1 MSLRKTNNLIGTCA
15 LVGAFGVS
23 FSAAQDPQ
31 PPSAVVSSVTATVG
45 GVDTEERTLK
55 LITGVGHALRT
66 VWIRV
71 PPASRVTIAGRT
83 GRLADLRRGDVVRV
97 GYRRTPEGNVATSIE
112 TVQITPNSEQR

>member
-1 MSLRKTNNLIGTCA
+1 MSLRRTNNLIGTCA

-23 FSAAQDPQ
+23 LSAAQDSQ
-31 PPSAVVSSVTATVG
+31 PPSAVISSVSATVG
-45 GVDTEERTLK
+45 SVDTEERMLK

-71 PPASRVTIAGRT
+71 PPASRITIAGT
-83 GRLADLRRGDVVRV
+83 AGRLAELRRGDVVRV

-112 TVQITPNSEQR
+112 TVQTTPTREKR